1 MEVVQVQ
8 PRDTYLHYV
17 HVPTKGMSIHW
28 TFTTKRKNI
37 AFGLYKRIHDPPHLA
52 TQPVMRLQKPN
63 QTTTHTE
70 FRTPST
76 LSSNHSLMT
85 NSSQKTES
93 PSDDDRSNFFD
104 TDPSATS
111 ANPPTHRPR
120 SKSLAKDKL
129 KEKGELEEIIPIEH
143 YNSSSNKTSGSF
155 VVQEPGYY
163 VLVFD
168 NTFSRTTPKVLSF
181 SVTLSDKETN
191 DPFEDNAND
200 IAGWILKKRR
210 KRLQGWAK
218 RWFQL
223 SHAGIL
229 SYATSPTGVKRGAIQ
244 IRVATLT
251 FNEPQRM
258 IHIDSGT
265 VIYHLKALDKNDFA
279 LWCTAFKRFKA
290 TEGCEGNSRG
300 WEVPENSV
308 DTSHGSADPVQT
320 AITKGIESARNVQ
333 YEVENYMQNAD
344 HIKHILNRVG
354 QIQGLEDLKPHI
366 TAFYTQL
373 EKDKDHI
380 QKSMRQQTTEWKNV
394 QEAFQTFIHP
404 SHQGSPRNRNLF
416 SIQEGMSEVDG
427 GSGGEYRGIY
437 KSGSE
442 SSSTRMSTMSDM
454 FFDAEEN
461 ILSEEEDVS
470 DSSIY
475 SDDDDDDDDDED
487 DDDGIDDNGD
497 TASKSSKKQ
506 RETIDFT
513 RIGKC
518 QERRKTLPSPSVGDP
533 ASAISIFRKNVGK
546 DLSQV
551 AMPVSMNE
559 PISLLQKACEDLEYS
574 ELLDKAAGMNDPMD
588 RLMYVAVFA
597 ISSYASSQ
605 YRTGRKPFNP
615 MLTETYENIRP
626 DKGFRFI
633 AEKVSHHPL
642 VIAAHAD
649 SKNYKY
655 WQASKVKS
663 KFWGKS
669 MEFMTEGTFHITLT
683 GHEDHYTYFKPSSWM
698 RNMIAGE
705 KYLEHVG
712 EMKVQDHTSGAY
724 ASVTFKEGT
733 GGGLFG
739 APTKRDDVVATLFD
753 KDGKKCRRLVG
764 KWSQSMAEE
773 VDMNGSTFTVLWH
786 ANPPHV
792 KDYQKYYGF
801 TRFCVEL
808 NEITPIE
815 DHKIPKTDSRLR
827 PDQSLYEQGKE
838 HWDGITSIF

>member
-1 MEVVQVQ
+1 MCDVY
-8 PRDTYLHYV
+8 R
-17 HVPTKGMSIHW
+17 
-28 TFTTKRKNI
+28 N
-37 AFGLYKRIHDPPHLA
+37 
-52 TQPVMRLQKPN
+52 
-63 QTTTHTE
+63 
-70 FRTPST
+70 
-76 LSSNHSLMT
+76 
-85 NSSQKTES
+85 
-93 PSDDDRSNFFD
+93 
-104 TDPSATS
+104 
-111 ANPPTHRPR
+111 
-120 SKSLAKDKL
+120 
-129 KEKGELEEIIPIEH
+129 
-143 YNSSSNKTSGSF
+143 F
-155 VVQEPGYY
+155 VV
-163 VLVFD
+163 D

-181 SVTLSDKETN
+181 SVTLIDKEAN
-191 DPFEDNAND
+191 DSFEDNAND
-200 IAGWILKKRR
+200 MVGWILKKRR

-265 VIYHLKALDKNDFA
+265 VIYHLKALDKDDFA
-279 LWCTAFKRFKA
+279 LWSTAFKRFKA
-290 TEGCEGNSRG
+290 TEGCENGGNPRN
-300 WEVPENSV
+300 WQVPDLAGV
-308 DTSHGSADPVQT
+308 DALQGPTEPVNA
-320 AITKGIESARNVQ
+320 AIAKGIESARNVQ
-333 YEVENYMQNAD
+333 FEVENYMQNAD

-380 QKSMRQQTTEWKNV
+380 QSAMRQQTTEWKNV
-394 QEAFQTFIHP
+394 QEAFQTFVQP
-404 SHQGSPRNRNLF
+404 ENQGSPRSRNLY
-416 SIQEGMSEVDG
+416 SIQEGQVGEAEGG
-427 GSGGEYRGIY
+427 GSAGEYRGLY

-442 SSSTRMSTMSDM
+442 SSSARISTMSDM

-461 ILSEEEDVS
+461 LLSEEEDVS

-475 SDDDDDDDDDED
+475 SDDDDDDDDDDERD
-487 DDDGIDDNGD
+487 SNNGD
-497 TASKSSKKQ
+497 ITSLVDKHQ

-513 RIGKC
+513 RVGQC

-559 PISLLQKACEDLEYS
+559 PISILQKACEDLEYS
-574 ELLDKAAGMNDPMD
+574 ELLDKASSMDDPMD

-669 MEFMTEGTFHITLT
+669 MEFMTEGTFHVTFT
-683 GHEDHYTYFKPSSWM
+683 GHDDHYTYFKPSSWM

-739 APTKRDDVVATLFD
+739 APTKRDEVVATLYD
-753 KDGKKCRRLVG
+753 SQGKKCRRVVG
-764 KWSQSMAEE
+764 KWSELMAEE
-773 VDMNGSTFTVLWH
+773 VDMNGSTLSILWH

-808 NEITPIE
+808 NEITAIE
-815 DHKIPKTDSRLR
+815 DHKLPKTDSRLR
-827 PDQSLYEQGKE
+827 PDQSLYEQGHVEEADKE
-838 HWDGITSIF
+838 KQRIEQLQRERRKEYEQKGIECKPRWFKLENDPFEEFQLAPVEGQESKGLSWHYNGNYWQTRESGQWPDDLPDLW